1 MTERRAYAPGVK
13 GAAAVL
19 GLLACIAASA
29 GEAKRSPVTLR
40 VMTRNLYLG
49 ANLDAI
55 VQAKSTSEAFRA
67 VEKGWAD
74 VQANDFP
81 TRARAIAK
89 EIASAKPDFVGF
101 QELSLYRTQTP
112 ADFTVTPSTTV
123 ALDYV
128 KELRK
133 ALTARKLRYRFLAV
147 GNATDAEL
155 PSGDPPK
162 MDIRLTIRDGLLVRI
177 DKKIKIRRVRTG
189 LYSTTT
195 PLFGGFVI
203 AKRGWALA
211 DATVAGRTFR
221 VITTHLESFNDTSQV
236 AQSLELAAPGGPADT
251 KLPTVLLGDLNSR
264 ADGTGHHRAPTCSP
278 RDSRIRGRR
287 CIRPTSG
294 SPAATAMTCAKSAAR
309 STAASTTYCCATAS
323 GPLRRE
329 SLARSR
335 ATESPAYG
343 RRTTPASGRGCV
355 SPRTLGPDQDRR
367 AAQCLIEQLLQHRV
381 RNANATV
388 GDGLADR
395 PRRVGPVDG
404 DRPTLRQPVRTFEN
418 AETPSAPGPKGPPL
432 SVGMS
437 RWLT

>member
-1 MTERRAYAPGVK
+1 MAERRAYAPRVK

-19 GLLACIAASA
+19 ALLACIAASA

-55 VQAKSTSEAFRA
+55 VQAKSTPEAFRA
-67 VEKGWAD
+67 VEKGWGD

-123 ALDYV
+123 ALDYA

-133 ALTARKLRYRFLAV
+133 ALTARKLRYRFLAI

-155 PSGDPPK
+155 PSGDPPT
-162 MDIRLTIRDGLLVRI
+162 MDIRLTIRDGLLVRV
-177 DKKIKIRRVRTG
+177 DKRIKIRRVRTG

-251 KLPTVLLGDLNSR
+251 KLPTILLGDLNSR
-264 ADGTGHHRAPTCSP
+264 ADGTGTPSRANLLAAGFEDSWPQVHPADVGLTCCHGDDLREVGGP
-278 RDSRIRGRR
+278 FYSRID
-287 CIRPTSG
+287 
-294 SPAATAMTCAKSAAR
+294 
-309 STAASTTYCCATAS
+309 YVL
-323 GPLRRE
+323 LR
-329 SLARSR
+329 
-335 ATESPAYG
+335 
-343 RRTTPASGRGCV
+343 
-355 SPRTLGPDQDRR
+355 
-367 AAQCLIEQLLQHRV
+367 
-381 RNANATV
+381 N
-388 GDGLADR
+388 
-395 PRRVGPVDG
+395 
-404 DRPTLRQPVRTFEN
+404 
-418 AETPSAPGPKGPPL
+418 GPKAVAAGIVGEQASDRL
-432 SVGMS
+432 SGLWPSDHAGVWA
-437 RWLT
+437 RLRLP